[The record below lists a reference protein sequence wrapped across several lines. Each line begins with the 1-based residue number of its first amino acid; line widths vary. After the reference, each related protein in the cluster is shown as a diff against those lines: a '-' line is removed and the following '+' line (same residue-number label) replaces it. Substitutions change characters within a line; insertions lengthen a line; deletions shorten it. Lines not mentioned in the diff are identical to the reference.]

1 MSSPEFFSKNL
12 IECDSFIIVKKMK
25 EYNNRIISNPKI
37 LSGKPVFKGTRIPIS
52 IVLTMLRDGASFQKI
67 IEEYPRLT
75 EEDIKAVLDYSVFIV
90 DHPEEEI
97 INI

>member
-1 MSSPEFFSKNL
+1 MNEYLDKITSNL
-12 IECDSFIIVKKMK
+12 
-25 EYNNRIISNPKI
+25 KI

-75 EEDIKAVLDYSVFIV
+75 EEDIKAVLDYSVYII

-97 INI
+97 IKI

>member
-1 MSSPEFFSKNL
+1 MIGITDR
-12 IECDSFIIVKKMK
+12 IEI
-25 EYNNRIISNPKI
+25 NPKI

-52 IVLTMLRDGASFQKI
+52 IVLKMLGNGATFQKI

-75 EEDIKAVLDYSVFIV
+75 EEDIKAALDYSAFLV

>member
-1 MSSPEFFSKNL
+1 MN
-12 IECDSFIIVKKMK
+12 
-25 EYNNRIISNPKI
+25 EYIDRIISNPSI

-75 EEDIKAVLDYSVFIV
+75 EEDIKAVLDYSVFIIE
-90 DHPEEEI
+90 HPEEEI

>member
-1 MSSPEFFSKNL
+1 M
-12 IECDSFIIVKKMK
+12 IGYTD
-25 EYNNRIISNPKI
+25 RITIDPKI

-52 IVLTMLRDGASFQKI
+52 IVLRMLRDGATFQKI

-75 EEDIKAVLDYSVFIV
+75 EEDIKAALDYSVFVV
-90 DHPEEEI
+90 DHPDEEI

>member
-1 MSSPEFFSKNL
+1 MLGYTE
-12 IECDSFIIVKKMK
+12 
-25 EYNNRIISNPKI
+25 RINVDQKI

-52 IVLTMLRDGASFQKI
+52 IVLKMLRDGASFDKI

-75 EEDIKAVLDYSVFIV
+75 EEDIKAALDYSVYMV

-97 INI
+97 LNS

>member
-1 MSSPEFFSKNL
+1 MSSPEFTRKNL
-12 IECDSFIIVKKMK
+12 IECVSFIIVKKMK

-67 IEEYPRLT
+67 IEEYPKLT
-75 EEDIKAVLDYSVFIV
+75 EEDIKAVLDYSVFII

>member
-1 MSSPEFFSKNL
+1 MMGYA
-12 IECDSFIIVKKMK
+12 D
-25 EYNNRIISNPKI
+25 RITIDPRI

-52 IVLTMLRDGASFQKI
+52 IVLKMLRDGATFQKI

-75 EEDIKAVLDYSVFIV
+75 EDDIRTALDYSVFII

-97 INI
+97 IDI

>member
-1 MSSPEFFSKNL
+1 MNGN
-12 IECDSFIIVKKMK
+12 ID
-25 EYNNRIISNPKI
+25 RITINQRV

-52 IVLTMLRDGASFQKI
+52 IVLKMLRDEATFQKI

-75 EEDIKAVLDYSVFIV
+75 EDDIKAALDFSVFLV
-90 DHPEEEI
+90 DHPEEGI